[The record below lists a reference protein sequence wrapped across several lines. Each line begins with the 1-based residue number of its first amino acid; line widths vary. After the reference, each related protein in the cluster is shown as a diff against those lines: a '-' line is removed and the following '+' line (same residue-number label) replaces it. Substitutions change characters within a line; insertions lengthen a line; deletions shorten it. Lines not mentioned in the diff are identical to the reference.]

1 MGECH
6 MRLAFYLD
14 DGLVC
19 GGAERVAARLL
30 SHWRDLGFTVYLV
43 SRHPGHMNFYPMP
56 SGVQGVSLDRLEP
69 WLEQTCRQEKLP
81 IIGSRLRRFVPFRT
95 FIRLVSESFRLHR
108 ALRQINPDVTV
119 AFLTPANVK
128 LLLSAFGLRCKVVI
142 SERND
147 TRAYRYPIVWRVLR
161 RLLYRRA
168 DMVTANMAGAV
179 QDMAAY
185 VPESRLAF
193 VPNPVEL
200 PPDELLARADRS
212 NRIVSVGRLVS
223 YKRHLML
230 IQAFASLSE
239 EFHAWELDIV
249 GEGPM
254 RSELEEAI
262 VEHGLCGRVHLHGL
276 SRNVDA
282 YYRAG
287 GIFVLPSRVEGTP
300 NALLEAMAHALP
312 CIVSDSI
319 SGALDY
325 IEGGVTGEMFASEST
340 ADLTRRIETLARLPE
355 LRGEMGAK
363 ARNWLLAAT
372 PAAAYQA
379 WDRVI
384 ELVAGSQTRPAPNP

>member
-1 MGECH
+1 MRAF
-6 MRLAFYLD
+6 RLAMYLD

-19 GGAERVAARLL
+19 GGAERVARRLL
-30 SHWRDLGFTVYLV
+30 NHWSEQGYDVYMVARQPPDTGFYDL
-43 SRHPGHMNFYPMP
+43 PP
-56 SGVQGVSLDRLEP
+56 GVSGLSLSGQAKGQNGTKPGTDKSAGIRSR
-69 WLEQTCRQEKLP
+69 WL
-81 IIGSRLRRFVPFRT
+81 RFVPGRA
-95 FIRLVSESFRLHR
+95 FIRLIYEAFL
-108 ALRQINPDVTV
+108 LRRVLSRIDADVTV

-128 LLLSAFGLRCKVVI
+128 LLISAFGLRCKVVV

-147 TRAYRYPIVWRVLR
+147 TRAYRYPIMWRVLR

-168 DMVTANMAGAV
+168 DMVTANMAGAI

-230 IQAFASLSE
+230 IQAFASLND

-249 GEGPM
+249 GDGPM
-254 RSELEEAI
+254 RPELEKMIA
-262 VEHGLCGRVHLHGL
+262 EHGLCGRVHLHGL
-276 SRNVDA
+276 IRDVDTF
-282 YYRAG
+282 YRAG
-287 GIFVLPSRVEGTP
+287 GIFVLPSSVEGTP

-319 SGALDY
+319 SGAHNY
-325 IEGGVTGEMFASEST
+325 IEEGVTGFTFSSRST
-340 ADLTRRIETLARLPE
+340 LELTRKIEFLAHSPQ
-355 LRGEMGAK
+355 LRSEIGSN
-363 ARNWLLAAT
+363 ARNKLKVIEPAT
-372 PAAAYQA
+372 AYQA

-384 ELVAGSQTRPAPNP
+384 ELVAGSQARSATNP

>member
-1 MGECH
+1 
-6 MRLAFYLD
+6 MRALRLVLYLD

-19 GGAERVAARLL
+19 GGAERVARRLL
-30 SHWRDLGFTVYLV
+30 NHWSEQGWDVFMVARQSPYTGFYDL
-43 SRHPGHMNFYPMP
+43 PP
-56 SGVQGVSLDRLEP
+56 GVSGLSLSGLADGQDGAGVGAVESAGIRSRWLRFVPARAFLRLVYEAF
-69 WLEQTCRQEKLP
+69 
-81 IIGSRLRRFVPFRT
+81 RLRRV
-95 FIRLVSESFRLHR
+95 
-108 ALRQINPDVTV
+108 LRRIDADVTV

-128 LLLSAFGLRCKVVI
+128 LLLSVFGLRCKVVV

-147 TRAYRYPIVWRVLR
+147 TRAYRYPLMWRALR
-161 RLLYRRA
+161 RLLYRQA
-168 DMVTANMAGAV
+168 DMVTANMAGAI

-200 PPDELLARADRS
+200 PPDDLLARADRS
-212 NRIVSVGRLVS
+212 NRIVSIGRLVS

-254 RSELEEAI
+254 RPELEKAI
-262 VEHGLCGRVHLHGL
+262 AKHGLCGRAHLHGL
-276 SRNVDA
+276 SRDVDA
-282 YYRAG
+282 FYRAG
-287 GIFVLPSRVEGTP
+287 GVFVLPSSVEGTP

-325 IEGGVTGEMFASEST
+325 IEGGVTGLTFASESIT
-340 ADLTRRIETLARLPE
+340 DLTRRIEVLAGSPE
-355 LRGEMGAK
+355 LRREMGAW
-363 ARNWLLAAT
+363 ARKRLLLAAPVT
-372 PAAAYQA
+372 ACQA

-384 ELVAGSQTRPAPNP
+384 ELVADSQTKPAKNP

>member
-1 MGECH
+1 
-6 MRLAFYLD
+6 MRLAFYMD
-14 DGLVC
+14 DGIVC
-19 GGAERVAARLL
+19 GGAERVALRLL
-30 SHWRDLGFTVYLV
+30 EHWHASGATVYLISRHSAEGDFYTVPAGVQRISLDGSASGSGEVGRPARPHGAGFRV
-43 SRHPGHMNFYPMP
+43 SRFLPFRSFIRLLYE
-56 SGVQGVSLDRLEP
+56 SL
-69 WLEQTCRQEKLP
+69 
-81 IIGSRLRRFVPFRT
+81 RLRRV
-95 FIRLVSESFRLHR
+95 
-108 ALRQINPDVTV
+108 LRRIDADVTV

-128 LLLSAFGLRCKVVI
+128 LLISAFGLRCKVVV

-147 TRAYRYPIVWRVLR
+147 TRAYRYPIMWRVLR

-168 DMVTANMAGAV
+168 DMVTANMAGAI

-230 IQAFASLSE
+230 IQAFASLND

-249 GEGPM
+249 GDGPM
-254 RSELEEAI
+254 RPELEKMIA
-262 VEHGLCGRVHLHGL
+262 EHGLCGRVHLHGL
-276 SRNVDA
+276 IRDVDTF
-282 YYRAG
+282 YRAG
-287 GIFVLPSRVEGTP
+287 GIFVLPSSVEGTP

-319 SGALDY
+319 SGAHDY
-325 IEGGVTGEMFASEST
+325 IEEGITGFTFSSSST
-340 ADLTRRIETLARLPE
+340 VELTRRIEFLAHSPE
-355 LRGEMGAK
+355 LRSEIGKK
-363 ARNWLLAAT
+363 ARDKLKVIAPAT
-372 PAAAYQA
+372 AYQA

-384 ELVAGSQTRPAPNP
+384 ELVAGSQTRAATNP

>member
-1 MGECH
+1 MRAL
-6 MRLAFYLD
+6 RLAMYLD

-19 GGAERVAARLL
+19 GGAERVARRLL
-30 SHWRDLGFTVYLV
+30 NHWSEQGWDVFIVARQSPDAGFYDLPLGVSGLSLSGQAVSQDGAGVGTVESTGIRSHWL
-43 SRHPGHMNFYPMP
+43 
-56 SGVQGVSLDRLEP
+56 
-69 WLEQTCRQEKLP
+69 
-81 IIGSRLRRFVPFRT
+81 RFVPARA
-95 FIRLVSESFRLHR
+95 FIRLAYEAFRLR
-108 ALRQINPDVTV
+108 QVLRRIDADVTV

-128 LLLSAFGLRCKVVI
+128 LLLSTFCLRCKVVV

-147 TRAYRYPIVWRVLR
+147 TRAYRYPLMWRVLR
-161 RLLYRRA
+161 RLLYRQA
-168 DMVTANMAGAV
+168 DMVTANMAGAI

-200 PPDELLARADRS
+200 PPDELRARADRS

-230 IQAFASLSE
+230 IQAFASLSD
-239 EFHAWELDIV
+239 EFHVWELDIV

-254 RSELEEAI
+254 RPELEKAI
-262 VEHGLCGRVHLHGL
+262 AEHGLCGRVHLHGL
-276 SRNVDA
+276 SRDVDA
-282 YYRAG
+282 FYRAG
-287 GIFVLPSRVEGTP
+287 GIFVLPSSVEGMP

-325 IEGGVTGEMFASEST
+325 IEGGVTGLTFASEST
-340 ADLTRRIETLARLPE
+340 ADLTRRIEALAGSQE
-355 LRGEMGAK
+355 LRGEMGAR
-363 ARNWLLAAT
+363 ARNRLLAVT
-372 PAAAYQA
+372 PATAYQA

-384 ELVAGSQTRPAPNP
+384 ELVADSQTRSDTNP